1 MERIREFN
9 FPISNMRYT
18 HNEDQRWGKIRNKAH
33 CRISKQN
40 PVFCKLRSIRK
51 GFYAGKWEYGGFTQS
66 GDIAGGGNCL
76 HNAFCLTI
84 GPLHCHCGDFDYDEC
99 DDDDNKK
106 DKCHNND
113 DGYNDDD
120 DQQQALHAQ
129 HLLSHDACTSS
140 TSLTS
145 GRCVHSHTIAKG
157 DQGGLR
163 FRRDW
168 LSSLA
173 L

>member
-18 HNEDQRWGKIRNKAH
+18 HNEDQRWGKRRNKAH

-51 GFYAGKWEYGGFTQS
+51 GFYAGKWEYEGFTQS
-66 GDIAGGGNCL
+66 GDIAGGNCL

-84 GPLHCHCGDFDYDEC
+84 GPLSLFGDV
-99 DDDDNKK
+99 DDNDK
-106 DKCHNND
+106 DNCDNND
-113 DGYNDDD
+113 DGNNGDDDD

-129 HLLSHDACTSS
+129 HLLSHDACTS
-140 TSLTS
+140 TSLTG

>member
-1 MERIREFN
+1 MVTLMI
-9 FPISNMRYT
+9 M
-18 HNEDQRWGKIRNKAH
+18 G
-33 CRISKQN
+33 
-40 PVFCKLRSIRK
+40 
-51 GFYAGKWEYGGFTQS
+51 
-66 GDIAGGGNCL
+66 
-76 HNAFCLTI
+76 
-84 GPLHCHCGDFDYDEC
+84 

-106 DKCHNND
+106 DNCDNND
-113 DGYNDDD
+113 DDDNDDDDED

-163 FRRDW
+163 FRRD
-168 LSSLA
+168 
-173 L
+173 